1 MFKDKAFPVCPHF
14 SNCQL
19 FASSHQR
26 KIMDNQ
32 DFELDDLKRLAEA
45 LNKVAKNDHNDF
57 TQFQNNVSVPK
68 KNND

>member
-1 MFKDKAFPVCPHF
+1 
-14 SNCQL
+14 
-19 FASSHQR
+19 
-26 KIMDNQ
+26 MDNQ

-68 KNND
+68 KNNNVSKVNLLIS